1 MKICSVYVLASLLAL
16 VSVSTLVSAAEE
28 CEGTSATLLMMM
40 VMEDGTFMKQSFLQT
55 VRDSH
60 THYIYIL

>member
-28 CEGTSATLLMMM
+28 CEGTLLMHG
-40 VMEDGTFMKQSFLQT
+40 DGRWHIYET
-55 VRDSH
+55 V
-60 THYIYIL
+60 IL